1 MSVDFGPYGDTVFF
15 LGGLTAL
22 IVGGQFLVRGAIGLG
37 QFLNLSPLLT
47 GLIIVAMGS
56 SVPELVVALSA
67 LKAGQP
73 DLAVGNVIGSNIA
86 NGLLILGLAAVI
98 APLAI
103 RRAMVVRDA
112 FAMLLAT
119 ATFVWIAV
127 NTDQFTPFHGT
138 LLCGM
143 LVIYVLISFVIE
155 QLMESDTGDRIKA
168 LATSHRLPIVAAIP
182 LDVVLLIGGVVLLHF
197 GAFYMVK
204 GAAAFAARLGVT
216 EAVVGLSIVAIGTSL
231 PELAT
236 TLTAA
241 MQRRSE
247 IVVGNILGS
256 NIFNIL
262 AAIGITA
269 FMQPID
275 IATRFSHTDMWIMLA
290 SAIVLVPFMV
300 SNWKLSRAEGF
311 VLVLFYF
318 IYIGALYMGFGAR

>member
-1 MSVDFGPYGDTVFF
+1 MSVDFGPYGDMVFF

-73 DLAVGNVIGSNIA
+73 DLAVGNVIGSNIT
-86 NGLLILGLAAVI
+86 NGLLILGLAALI
-98 APLAI
+98 SPLAI

-119 ATFVWIAV
+119 ATFVWVAV

-138 LLCGM
+138 LLSGM
-143 LVIYVLISFVIE
+143 LVIYVLISFVVE
-155 QLMESDTGDRIKA
+155 QLSDSDRAERIVA
-168 LATSHRLPIVAAIP
+168 FATSHRLPMVAAIP
-182 LDVVLLIGGVVLLHF
+182 LDVVLLIGGVILLHF
-197 GAFYMVK
+197 GAYYMIS
-204 GAAAFAARLGVT
+204 GASAFATRLGVS

-241 MQRRSE
+241 MQQRSE

-262 AAIGITA
+262 AVIGITA

-275 IATRFSHTDMWIMLA
+275 IAARFSHTDMWIMLA
-290 SAIVLVPFMV
+290 SSIVLIPFMV
-300 SNWKLSRAEGF
+300 TNWKLSRTEGF
-311 VLVLFYF
+311 ILVLFYF
-318 IYIGALYMGFGAR
+318 IYIGALYTGFGGR

>member
-1 MSVDFGPYGDTVFF
+1 MSDFGPYGDLVFF

-37 QFLNLSPLLT
+37 QFLNLSPLFT

-56 SVPELVVALSA
+56 SAPELVVAMSA
-67 LKAGQP
+67 LNAGQP
-73 DLAVGNVIGSNIA
+73 DLAVGNVIGSNIT

-98 APLAI
+98 EPLAI
-103 RRAMVVRDA
+103 RRSMVVRDA

-119 ATFVWIAV
+119 ATIVWIAQ
-127 NTDQFTPFHGT
+127 NSDQFTRFHGT
-138 LLCGM
+138 LLVGM
-143 LVIYVLISFVIE
+143 LVIFVLMSFVME
-155 QLMESDTGDRIKA
+155 QVTETDTGDRIRA

-182 LDVVLLIGGVVLLHF
+182 LDVLLLIGGTVLLYF
-197 GAFYMVK
+197 GSFYMIK
-204 GAAAFAARLGVT
+204 GAAGFAMRLGVS

-236 TLTAA
+236 TLMAA

-262 AAIGITA
+262 AVIGITS
-269 FMQPID
+269 FMQPVD
-275 IATRFSHTDMWIMLA
+275 IASRFAHTDMWIMLA
-290 SAIVLVPFMV
+290 SSIVLVPFMV
-300 SNWKLSRAEGF
+300 SNWRLSRAEGI

-318 IYIGALYMGFGAR
+318 IYIGALYTGFGVR